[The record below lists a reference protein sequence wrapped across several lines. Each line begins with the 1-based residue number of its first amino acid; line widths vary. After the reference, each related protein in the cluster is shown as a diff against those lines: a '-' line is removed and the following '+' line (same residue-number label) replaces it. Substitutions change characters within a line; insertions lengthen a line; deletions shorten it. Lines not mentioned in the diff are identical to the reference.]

1 MKQDNDLEQQTDFKG
16 KILMKVVHYRN
27 MLSVAKRNEHGLEK
41 TIWEHINKK
50 DITSKFIKAA
60 NEEIALK
67 SILQVVLL
75 NELENHPNYQKVK
88 TWIPK
93 MIWAVMERE
102 GYDAEVMN
110 SNPEP
115 LGIYK
120 KNERFDDAKTLF
132 KDFLEDSK

>member
-1 MKQDNDLEQQTDFKG
+1 MLKQENNVKEKETDFKG

-41 TIWEHINKK
+41 MVWEYINRK
-50 DITSKFIKAA
+50 DVTCKFIEAA
-60 NEEIALK
+60 NGVIPTK
-67 SILQVVLL
+67 TILQDKLL
-75 NELENHPNYQKVK
+75 NEFENRPNFQKIK

-102 GYDAEVMN
+102 GSDVEVQN
-110 SNPEP
+110 GNPEP

-120 KNERFDDAKTLF
+120 KNERFDDSKIFF
-132 KDFLEDSK
+132 KG